1 MMIFLWEKSGIEVE
15 AAQKILYI
23 FAVNATLSKKERE
36 TSTISISKVGNWV
49 FISPKSFLLLDLLQ
63 IFEEDYHLSDFRRRK
78 KNNRA
83 LHTDAEKLKKKTAK
97 NQTIHCFLCNFE
109 VVFRGRISYFPKF
122 HLYLLSY

>member
-83 LHTDAEKLKKKTAK
+83 LHTDAEKLKQTAK
-97 NQTIHCFLCNFE
+97 IIESNVFFVNLKLF
-109 VVFRGRISYFPKF
+109 FRGRISYFPNF
-122 HLYLLSY
+122 HIYLLSY

>member
-63 IFEEDYHLSDFRRRK
+63 IFEEDYHLSDFRRRE

-83 LHTDAEKLKKKTAK
+83 LHTDAEKLKKKK
-97 NQTIHCFLCNFE
+97 CRKSNNPMFSL
-109 VVFRGRISYFPKF
+109 
-122 HLYLLSY
+122 

>member
-83 LHTDAEKLKKKTAK
+83 LHTDAEKLKKIQESNVFFVILKL
-97 NQTIHCFLCNFE
+97 F
-109 VVFRGRISYFPKF
+109 FRGRISYFPNF
-122 HLYLLSY
+122 HIYLLSY